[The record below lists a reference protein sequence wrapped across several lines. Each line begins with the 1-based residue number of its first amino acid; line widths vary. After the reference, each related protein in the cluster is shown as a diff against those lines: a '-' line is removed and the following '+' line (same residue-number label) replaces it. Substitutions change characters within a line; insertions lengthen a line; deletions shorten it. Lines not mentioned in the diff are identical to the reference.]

1 MLAIL
6 YHVLQMNKD
15 GMKCLS
21 FFENDDILFHCES
34 DMDSVSLYK
43 NQAGTFKDH
52 NLVIDSDDKK
62 VIYVMS
68 KPPTLVQSYQKS
80 ENHKMVT
87 NRKSLVSRKKC
98 KTEINQDK
106 TTWEKMT

>member
-21 FFENDDILFHCES
+21 FFENDDVRFHCES

-68 KPPTLVQSYQKS
+68 KPPTLVAF
-80 ENHKMVT
+80 EVT
-87 NRKSLVSRKKC
+87 KNLNIIRWSPMGRV
-98 KTEINQDK
+98 
-106 TTWEKMT
+106 